1 MRVIYSYQGK
11 EEIRTFDRGE
21 VLIGRLSPL
30 SAPDL
35 DFGADPTVS
44 RKHCRIKVAN
54 GEVWIEDLRSTNGT
68 VVDGE
73 YVETAPIT
81 PESVIRTGETSVR
94 VEFTAAPRPAV
105 AKPVQPKP
113 AAAPPAPAPTPAPA
127 PAPAGEML
135 IPSVNVM
142 RPAGPTPAPASAPQS
157 ILPPKPTPGV
167 LPAGT
172 ALTAKPVVPTAPATP
187 VAPAPAPA
195 VQAEAPKVTIV
206 PKPAAAAPTPPAPAP
221 AETPAPVKAPVVEP
235 AAPAPVPA
243 VAPASSDTLA
253 DADFKRRLASLYQV
267 PLSFTPDL
275 RLPDMLQAILARVL
289 TLIPGAKRG
298 ALMLHDSASGRVQ
311 VGASIPPGEVIVSE
325 SLARRVME
333 EAHGFIL
340 QRSNETALLDKKL
353 VTVETGMYA
362 PLLLKEKPLG
372 AIYLDDPQRSEPFS
386 EDDMQFLLAVAHYI
400 AVIIYNQDLQAKLSH
415 NASLL
420 DRITTK
426 FPPRV
431 QERLLENLRLERL
444 LPGTQKTELPV
455 LFADLRGFAIVPGLP
470 AADAA
475 ALLRDYLGAAIDAV
489 YRYDGTL
496 IKSGGDEIIAVFGAP
511 ESDLQQNEKA
521 VCAAVALGQ
530 AVTEINAKRNAQ
542 NAPICE
548 LAVGVHIGEVLH
560 GFIGDGDRMEFVALG
575 SGVTRAGHYCKGA
588 HDGEVLIGPEVYQ
601 KVFKIIE
608 ADRATVSHK
617 ELGEFHCY
625 RVKSLK
631 GGKPA

>member
-1 MRVIYSYQGK
+1 MRVIYSYQGQ
-11 EEIRTFDRGE
+11 EEIRTFERQE
-21 VLIGRLSPL
+21 ILIGRLSPL

-44 RKHCRIKVAN
+44 RKHCRIKVTN

-73 YVETAPIT
+73 YVESAQVTAQ
-81 PESVIRTGETSVR
+81 SVIRTGETSLR
-94 VEFTAAPRPAV
+94 VEFAAPAPRPTA
-105 AKPVQPKP
+105 AKPAQAKAAP
-113 AAAPPAPAPTPAPA
+113 AAAPSE
-127 PAPAGEML
+127 EML
-135 IPSVNVM
+135 IPSVNLM
-142 RPAGPTPAPASAPQS
+142 APARAPAAAPAPGPAPQG
-157 ILPPKPTPGV
+157 ILPPKPGV

-172 ALTAKPVVPTAPATP
+172 PLVAKPAVPAAS
-187 VAPAPAPA
+187 APAPVSETPRVAA
-195 VQAEAPKVTIV
+195 VA
-206 PKPAAAAPTPPAPAP
+206 KPAPPAPAP
-221 AETPAPVKAPVVEP
+221 APVASPAPAVVP
-235 AAPAPVPA
+235 AAA
-243 VAPASSDTLA
+243 DTSA
-253 DADFKRRLASLYQV
+253 DADFKHRLASLYQV
-267 PLSFTPDL
+267 PLTFTADM
-275 RLPDMLQAILARVL
+275 RMPDMLQAILTRVL

-298 ALMLHDSASGRVQ
+298 ALMLHDSATGRVQ
-311 VGASIPPGEVIVSE
+311 VGASIPQGEVIVSE
-325 SLARRVME
+325 TLARRVME

-340 QRSNETALLDKKL
+340 QRSNEATALDTRL

-372 AIYLDDPQRSEPFS
+372 AIYLDDPKRSEPFS
-386 EDDMQFLLAVAHYI
+386 EDDMQFLLAIAHYI
-400 AVIIYNQDLQAKLSH
+400 AVIIFNQELQAKLAH

-420 DRITTK
+420 NRITAK

-444 LPGTQKTELPV
+444 APSTEKSDLPV
-455 LFADLRGFAIVPGLP
+455 LFADLRGFGVVSGLAP
-470 AADAA
+470 ADAA
-475 ALLRDYLGAAIDAV
+475 ALLRDYLGAAVDAIF
-489 YRYDGTL
+489 RYDGTL
-496 IKSGGDEIIAVFGAP
+496 VKSGGEEIIAVFGSP
-511 ESDLQQNEKA
+511 EPDLQQNEKA
-521 VCAAVALGQ
+521 VCAAVEMEQ
-530 AVTEINAKRNAQ
+530 AVKEINARRKSQ
-542 NAPICE
+542 NAPHCE

-560 GFIGDGDRMEFVALG
+560 GFIGNGDRMDFVALG
-575 SGVTRAGHYCKGA
+575 AGITRAAAYCKGA

>member
-11 EEIRTFDRGE
+11 EEIRTFERGE
-21 VLIGRLSPL
+21 ILIGRLSPL

-44 RKHCRIKVAN
+44 RKHCRIKVTN

-73 YVETAPIT
+73 YIENAPVT
-81 PESVIRTGETSVR
+81 TQSVIRTGETSIR
-94 VEFTAAPRPAV
+94 IEFTP
-105 AKPVQPKP
+105 PKP
-113 AAAPPAPAPTPAPA
+113 AAKAAAPKPPAAPEGGMLIPSVNTMAPAPAQGILPPKPAGAPASGIPLVARPTATPAPAPAAEAPKVTVVAKPAAAAPAPALAEVTPPPPAPPAPAP
-127 PAPAGEML
+127 
-135 IPSVNVM
+135 
-142 RPAGPTPAPASAPQS
+142 
-157 ILPPKPTPGV
+157 
-167 LPAGT
+167 
-172 ALTAKPVVPTAPATP
+172 
-187 VAPAPAPA
+187 
-195 VQAEAPKVTIV
+195 
-206 PKPAAAAPTPPAPAP
+206 AAPPAPLPAAP
-221 AETPAPVKAPVVEP
+221 EPAPVVVAATADSP
-235 AAPAPVPA
+235 A
-243 VAPASSDTLA
+243 DG
-253 DADFKRRLASLYQV
+253 DFKRRLASLYQV
-267 PLSFTPDL
+267 PLSFTPDM
-275 RLPDMLQAILARVL
+275 RLPDMLQAILTRVL

-298 ALMLHDSASGRVQ
+298 ALMLHDPASGRVQ
-311 VGASIPPGEVIVSE
+311 VGASIPKGEVIVSE

-340 QRSNETALLDKKL
+340 QRNNDAGALDTKL

-372 AIYLDDPQRSEPFS
+372 AIYLDDPERSEPFG

-400 AVIIYNQDLQAKLSH
+400 AVIIFNQDLQAKISH

-444 LPGTQKTELPV
+444 TPGVTKSDLPV

-470 AADAA
+470 SAEAA
-475 ALLRDYLGAAIDAV
+475 ALLRDYLGAALDAV
-489 YRYDGTL
+489 FRYDGTL
-496 IKSGGDEIIAVFGAP
+496 VKSGGEEIIAVFGSP
-511 ESDLQQNEKA
+511 EPDLQQNEKA
-521 VCAAVALGQ
+521 VCAAIAMEQSVR
-530 AVTEINAKRNAQ
+530 EINTKRKDQ
-542 NAPICE
+542 SAPVCE

-560 GFIGDGDRMEFVALG
+560 GFIGDGSRMEFVALG
-575 SGVTRAGHYCKGA
+575 SGIERASHYCKGA
-588 HDGEVLIGPEVYQ
+588 RDGDVLIGPEVYQ

-617 ELGEFHCY
+617 DLGEFHCY

-631 GGKPA
+631 GGKLA

>member
-44 RKHCRIKVAN
+44 RKHCRIKVTN

-73 YVETAPIT
+73 YVENAPIT

-94 VEFTAAPRPAV
+94 VEFAKAAAPKPAV
-105 AKPVQPKP
+105 PKPVQPKP
-113 AAAPPAPAPTPAPA
+113 PAEPAPAAA
-127 PAPAGEML
+127 DMM

-142 RPAGPTPAPASAPQS
+142 RPTAAPAAAPAPAPAPAPQS
-157 ILPPKPTPGV
+157 ILPPKPTAGV

-172 ALTAKPVVPTAPATP
+172 SLASKAAAPAVIPAVQIDAPKVTVVPKPVVAAPAPAPVETP
-187 VAPAPAPA
+187 APAPAPA
-195 VQAEAPKVTIV
+195 VAAIV
-206 PKPAAAAPTPPAPAP
+206 PPAPA
-221 AETPAPVKAPVVEP
+221 APTAP
-235 AAPAPVPA
+235 AAV
-243 VAPASSDTLA
+243 VAPTPDTSA

-267 PLSFTPDL
+267 PLSFTPDM
-275 RLPDMLQAILARVL
+275 RLPDMLQAILTRVL

-298 ALMLHDSASGRVQ
+298 ALMLHDPASGRVQ

-340 QRSNETALLDKKL
+340 QRSNEATLLDKKL

-372 AIYLDDPQRSEPFS
+372 AIYLDDPQRSEPFG

-400 AVIIYNQDLQAKLSH
+400 AVIIFNQDLQAKLSH

-444 LPGTQKTELPV
+444 TPGTQKAEIPV
-455 LFADLRGFAIVPGLP
+455 LFADLRGFAAVPGLP
-470 AADAA
+470 PADAA
-475 ALLRDYLGAAIDAV
+475 ALLRDYLGAAVDAV
-489 YRYDGTL
+489 FRYDGTL
-496 IKSGGDEIIAVFGAP
+496 VKSGGDEIIAVFGAP
-511 ESDLQQNEKA
+511 EADLQQNEKA
-521 VCAAVALGQ
+521 VCAAVALEQ
-530 AVTEINAKRNAQ
+530 AVNEINAKRKAQ
-542 NAPICE
+542 NAPVCD

-560 GFIGDGDRMEFVALG
+560 GFIGAGDRMEFVALG
-575 SGVTRAGHYCKGA
+575 GGITRASHYCKGA
-588 HDGEVLIGPEVYQ
+588 QNGEVLIGPEVYQ

-617 ELGEFHCY
+617 DLGEFHCY

>member
-11 EEIRTFDRGE
+11 EEVRTFDRGE

-44 RKHCRIKVAN
+44 RKHCRIKVTN

-73 YVETAPIT
+73 YIENAPVT
-81 PESVIRTGETSVR
+81 PQSVIRTGETSLR
-94 VEFTAAPRPAV
+94 VEFAPPPAPKAAP
-105 AKPVQPKP
+105 KPVQPKP
-113 AAAPPAPAPTPAPA
+113 AAAP
-127 PAPAGEML
+127 ESNLL

-142 RPAGPTPAPASAPQS
+142 GPAASAPAPAPQG
-157 ILPPKPTPGV
+157 ILPPKPGGGI

-172 ALTAKPVVPTAPATP
+172 PLVARPTQAA
-187 VAPAPAPA
+187 APAPAP
-195 VQAEAPKVTIV
+195 VSEAPKVSV
-206 PKPAAAAPTPPAPAP
+206 GAKPSAPQPAVPPAPAP
-221 AETPAPVKAPVVEP
+221 SAPPAQAPQPVSAPLPPALAVVP
-235 AAPAPVPA
+235 AAA
-243 VAPASSDTLA
+243 DTQA

-267 PLSFTPDL
+267 PLSFTPDM

-298 ALMLHDSASGRVQ
+298 ALMLHDPATGRVQ
-311 VGASIPPGEVIVSE
+311 VGASIPQGEVIVSE

-340 QRSNETALLDKKL
+340 QRSNDSGALDTKL

-372 AIYLDDPQRSEPFS
+372 AIYLDDPKHSEPFS

-400 AVIIYNQDLQAKLSH
+400 AVIIFNQDLQAKIAR

-444 LPGTQKTELPV
+444 QPGATKSDLPV
-455 LFADLRGFAIVPGLP
+455 LFADLRGFGVVSGLSP
-470 AADAA
+470 VDAA
-475 ALLRDYLGAAIDAV
+475 ALLRDYLGAAVDAV
-489 YRYDGTL
+489 FRYDGTL
-496 IKSGGDEIIAVFGAP
+496 VKSGGEEIVAVFGSP
-511 ESDLQQNEKA
+511 EPDLQQNEKA
-521 VCAAVALGQ
+521 VCAALAMEQ
-530 AVTEINAKRNAQ
+530 AVKEINEQRKGQ
-542 NAPICE
+542 GAPHCE
-548 LAVGVHIGEVLH
+548 LAIGVHVGEVLH
-560 GFIGDGDRMEFVALG
+560 GFIGPGDRMEFIALG
-575 SGVTRAGHYCKGA
+575 TGITRASHYCKGA

>member
-11 EEIRTFDRGE
+11 EEVRTFDRGE

-44 RKHCRIKVAN
+44 RKHCRIKVTG
-54 GEVWIEDLRSTNGT
+54 GEVWLEDLRSTNGT

-73 YVETAPIT
+73 YIESAPVT
-81 PESVIRTGETSVR
+81 PQSVIRTGETSLR
-94 VEFTAAPRPAV
+94 IEFTPPPAAPAATRVTLP
-105 AKPVQPKP
+105 KPVQAKPP
-113 AAAPPAPAPTPAPA
+113 AAPDS
-127 PAPAGEML
+127 GMM
-135 IPSVNVM
+135 IPSVNTM
-142 RPAGPTPAPASAPQS
+142 APPAAAAPSPAQPS
-157 ILPPKPTPGV
+157 ILPPKPGAGILPTGTPLV
-167 LPAGT
+167 
-172 ALTAKPVVPTAPATP
+172 AKPVAPAAP
-187 VAPAPAPA
+187 VPVPAPVSEAPKVVVVAKPAPPAPVEPAPAPA
-195 VQAEAPKVTIV
+195 TVPPPAAVTPTPAPADPVEV
-206 PKPAAAAPTPPAPAP
+206 PAAAHT
-221 AETPAPVKAPVVEP
+221 
-235 AAPAPVPA
+235 
-243 VAPASSDTLA
+243 ASD
-253 DADFKRRLASLYQV
+253 DDFKHRLARLYQV
-267 PLSFTPDL
+267 PLTFTPDM
-275 RLPDMLQAILARVL
+275 RMPDMLLAILTRVL

-298 ALMLHDSASGRVQ
+298 ALMLHDPATGRVQ
-311 VGASIPPGEVIVSE
+311 VGASIPQGEVIVSE

-340 QRSNETALLDKKL
+340 QRSNEASALDTKL

-400 AVIIYNQDLQAKLSH
+400 AVIIYNQDLQAKLAH

-444 LPGTQKTELPV
+444 QPGSAKSDLPV
-455 LFADLRGFAIVPGLP
+455 LFADLRGFGAVSGLAP
-470 AADAA
+470 AEAA
-475 ALLRDYLGAAIDAV
+475 AWLRDYLGAALDAV
-489 YRYDGTL
+489 FRYDGTL
-496 IKSGGDEIIAVFGAP
+496 VQSGGEEIIAVFGSP
-511 ESDLQQNEKA
+511 EPDLQQNEKA
-521 VCAAVALGQ
+521 VCAALAMEQ
-530 AVTEINAKRNAQ
+530 AVKEINAKRLAQ
-542 NAPICE
+542 NAPHCE

-560 GFIGDGDRMEFVALG
+560 GFIGTGERMEFVALG
-575 SGVTRAGHYCKGA
+575 AGVTRAAQYCKGA

-617 ELGEFHCY
+617 EHGEFHCY